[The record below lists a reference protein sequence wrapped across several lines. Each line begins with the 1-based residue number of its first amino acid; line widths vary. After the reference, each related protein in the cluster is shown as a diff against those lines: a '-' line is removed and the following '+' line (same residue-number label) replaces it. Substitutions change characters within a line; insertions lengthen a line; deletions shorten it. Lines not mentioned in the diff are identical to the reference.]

1 MDPKEQEKLT
11 RLVAEMA
18 TTVKEL
24 GDSEADR
31 KQAYAKMGEDL
42 KDHIAGDEEWR
53 KTTTATIETI
63 STDVKDV
70 KANKDIDGQ
79 TAYDLVV
86 KQPEMKTVCDMWGFS
101 NPVERMMYAPKTKW
115 SPKNGW
121 ELKGSYELSE
131 EVMQMNDM
139 LYLYGCQKVLET
151 GANPEKVPGRVAEEI
166 KKTHTYKLFKW
177 ELESVSELRKAMNT
191 ATSGEG
197 SDWVP
202 TGFSASLIDDIRL
215 ARKVS
220 GMFGRI
226 TIPQGVGAFTSP
238 IRGAAQRA
246 YLLGEAT
253 SDSASNWPAGT
264 PPTSSVTFT
273 AIKQGLLMYVSD
285 EMTEDSAIAVMPLV
299 REEIVTAT
307 VDAEEDATL
316 NGDTSTTHQ
325 DSNVTAATDVRKSW
339 IGLRYHS
346 GGSSGVAAVDI
357 SSLNVTNLRAI
368 RKAMGRFCVN
378 PAQGFWGVSISAY
391 IQMLGITEV
400 LTLDKIGPVATILNG
415 QLGSFDGMPI
425 IVSEF
430 ISQELTTAGVYDGAT
445 TTDTVVLLVSRPAF
459 RYADKPGG
467 IRVEEDRDI
476 KVGQSYV
483 VASRRLDFKQ
493 VVTPGSAE
501 ESVGLGYSLT
511 S

>member
-1 MDPKEQEKLT
+1 MEKQEQEKLT
-11 RLVAEMA
+11 KLVSEIAD
-18 TTVKEL
+18 TVKNL
-24 GDSEADR
+24 SDSEAER
-31 KQAYAKMGEDL
+31 KEAYAKMGEEL
-42 KDHIAGDEEWR
+42 KSHIAGDEEWR
-53 KTTTATIETI
+53 NTTTATVEEIKA
-63 STDVKDV
+63 DVKDV
-70 KANKDIDGQ
+70 KADKDINGQ

-86 KQPEMKTVCDMWGFS
+86 KEPEMKSVCDLWGFS
-101 NPVERMMYAPKTKW
+101 NPIERAMYAPKTKW
-115 SPKNGW
+115 DSQRGW
-121 ELKGSYELSE
+121 ERKGDYELPE

-139 LYLYGCQKVLET
+139 LYLFGCQKVFEA
-151 GANPEKVPGRVAEEI
+151 GGNPNKLPHKVAEEI

-177 ELESVSELRKAMNT
+177 ELESVSELRKAMDT

-226 TIPQGVGAFTSP
+226 PIPAGVGPFTNP

-246 YLLGEAT
+246 YLVGEAT
-253 SDSASNWPAGT
+253 SDSSSNWPAGT

-273 AIKQGLLMYVSD
+273 AIKHGLLMYVSD

-299 REEIVTAT
+299 REELVQAI

-339 IGLRYHS
+339 AGLRYLS

-357 SSLNVTNLRAI
+357 STLSTTNLRAI
-368 RKAMGRFCVN
+368 RKAMGRFAVN
-378 PAQGFWGVSISAY
+378 PTQAFWAVSISAY
-391 IQMLGITEV
+391 IQMLGLTEV
-400 LTLDKIGPVATILNG
+400 LTLDKIGQYATVLNG
-415 QLGSFDGMPI
+415 QLGQYDGMPI

-430 ISQELTTAGVYDGAT
+430 ISEELTTAGVYDGAT
-445 TTDTVVLLVSRPAF
+445 VTDTIILLVSRPAF
-459 RYADKPGG
+459 KYADKPGG

-476 KVGQSYV
+476 KVGQNYA
-483 VASRRLDFKQ
+483 VASRRLDFQQ
-493 VVTPGSAE
+493 VITPGTAE
-501 ESVGLGYSLT
+501 ETVGLGYSLT